1 MGLWNWRILVIG
13 LMIVTSSLPA
23 ADGPTPYPDAKDE
36 KAWPGV
42 GPIRTFGWMVDN
54 RAHFW
59 KQRDKDQGAVVFAG
73 DSLTGN
79 WEGKKL
85 AAAFPKL
92 KVANR
97 GIGGDVSR
105 GLLFRFQEDV
115 LDLKPRAIV
124 ICIGSNDLSA
134 HADPKG
140 IEKNIITIL
149 DKANADNPQR
159 LIVLCTIP
167 PRDHKDAPT
176 KPGAQADINARIKK
190 TGRSSRERHDRRPL
204 HADER
209 FRRQVRGQVLHQG
222 PPAFLT
228 RRLRPLGRSPR
239 AGFRQARP
247 QIVRLPKE
255 YDGGRSKVTASSS
268 RFGALAR
275 DHEKS
280 HFSFLTS
287 FFN

>member
-1 MGLWNWRILVIG
+1 MHRAICFYFLLNLVCSMT
-13 LMIVTSSLPA
+13 LRA
-23 ADGPTPYPDAKDE
+23 ADGPTPYPDAKEE

-59 KQRDKDQGAVVFAG
+59 KQRDKDQSAVVFAG
-73 DSLTGN
+73 DSLTGGWDN
-79 WEGKKL
+79 MKL

-134 HADPKG
+134 HADPAG
-140 IEKNIITIL
+140 IEKNIVAIL
-149 DKANADNPQR
+149 DKSIADDPKR
-159 LIVLCTIP
+159 AIVLCTIP

-190 TGRSSRERHDRRPL
+190 LADGRGNVTILDLYSLMSDADGKLVDKYFGKDRL
-204 HADER
+204 HFA
-209 FRRQVRGQVLHQG
+209 
-222 PPAFLT
+222 A
-228 RRLRPLGRSPR
+228 
-239 AGFRQARP
+239 AG
-247 QIVRLPKE
+247 
-255 YDGGRSKVTASSS
+255 YDRWTEVITPVFDK
-268 RFGALAR
+268 L
-275 DHEKS
+275 EIK
-280 HFSFLTS
+280 
-287 FFN
+287 